1 MNASRHVYDNGYEA
15 RLALLEI
22 ARPIPQRDP
31 LAHLLYEMPTET
43 IPLIHHALLQLIEA
57 S

>member
-1 MNASRHVYDNGYEA
+1 MYASHYVQDRRYEA